1 MIDKAD
7 FMTMEEKL
15 SDKDLQ
21 DILIEYEYYQDGRLS
36 EAPTSVVRSI
46 RAESHSK
53 GYLIDLSS
61 YFEKAFYIMA
71 KKWSRLITCAVKPL
85 PSGMGS
91 VKEKDSSNA

>member
-1 MIDKAD
+1 MIDKVD

-61 YFEKAFYIMA
+61 HFEKAFYIMA
-71 KKWSRLITCAVKPL
+71 KKWSRLI
-85 PSGMGS
+85 
-91 VKEKDSSNA
+91 EKDSSNA

>member
-1 MIDKAD
+1 MIDEVD

-61 YFEKAFYIMA
+61 HFEKAFYIMA
-71 KKWSRLITCAVKPL
+71 KKWSRLIEKEVVVM
-85 PSGMGS
+85 PSAIKGIRR
-91 VKEKDSSNA
+91 KKL

>member
-1 MIDKAD
+1 MIDKVD

-61 YFEKAFYIMA
+61 HFEKGLTFLEFNYMVMQAYDFLELNRWYDC
-71 KKWSRLITCAVKPL
+71 KLE
-85 PSGMGS
+85 MGGN
-91 VKEKDSSNA
+91 DQ